1 MLMPFPVSYF
11 PRPHCHGI
19 SRWFF
24 KRSRRPLPFLRRI
37 EIMGSS
43 STTVSWKFW
52 QKPRTKGRISGVLWE
67 ERFIAAVRRM
77 MTFQRRAVYRSSS
90 RLWSRDAGYN
100 GNRSAHSDQWRL
112 ASIVSCFLV
121 HTTELSRLDF
131 NLPPNHVRNWTR
143 SSLPKSLSFSL
154 VSANVTFLLYCLDTL
169 ANCVLSDCRPRFL
182 DEITPQ

>member
-24 KRSRRPLPFLRRI
+24 KPSRRPLPFLRRI

-77 MTFQRRAVYRSSS
+77 MTFQRRAVYRSASWLVTWRPATTATGALTVTSDDS
-90 RLWSRDAGYN
+90 RPLSPVFLFTQRNYLVWISICLQITSVIEHARVCRNLFPSR
-100 GNRSAHSDQWRL
+100 SFPPTWPFF
-112 ASIVSCFLV
+112 SIVWILW
-121 HTTELSRLDF
+121 
-131 NLPPNHVRNWTR
+131 PI
-143 SSLPKSLSFSL
+143 
-154 VSANVTFLLYCLDTL
+154 VSWVIAGHGF
-169 ANCVLSDCRPRFL
+169 
-182 DEITPQ
+182 